1 MSTRDQRVSHD
12 APSLPPPS
20 QDLGVKTIEDLAKAG
35 RLGSRAP
42 FVRCVTAVL
51 SPSLLRSPDVKQP
64 PFSLFRKLREQ
75 SWLPACVTRC
85 VNCVDDTV
93 VDAAFLPRL
102 DVHRRALRL
111 QLCPNGVYRDYFLCE
126 RSLLFVPEWFAPPQA
141 DAWPRGLSQVG
152 WPLEDD
158 EPNPEP
164 PNPEPT
170 APSIPDALA
179 RWLEET
185 APKYGRT
192 IVFLC
197 GTGNPRHASDFFAAA
212 AAIVARMNKSYRD
225 RDLPSKFRVIVDETK
240 RTRAVFLTAHPE
252 VLPVGIVD
260 GEIEG
265 AFHCEYAD
273 LDALLP
279 ECTAIVHGGG
289 VGTVAAAVT
298 HATPQL
304 VCPSAFDQYDNGQR
318 VARRGVG
325 EVISAEKI
333 CEARRSKRVL
343 KRVRDLLWRLSDP
356 WETNPYRKQYVKL
369 GRIDKAER
377 VGKGLRFAAGEV
389 VAMFDTM
396 DPKPPPRLEF
406 LS

>member
-1 MSTRDQRVSHD
+1 M
-12 APSLPPPS
+12 
-20 QDLGVKTIEDLAKAG
+20 
-35 RLGSRAP
+35 
-42 FVRCVTAVL
+42 
-51 SPSLLRSPDVKQP
+51 
-64 PFSLFRKLREQ
+64 
-75 SWLPACVTRC
+75 
-85 VNCVDDTV
+85 
-93 VDAAFLPRL
+93 
-102 DVHRRALRL
+102 
-111 QLCPNGVYRDYFLCE
+111 
-126 RSLLFVPEWFAPPQA
+126 
-141 DAWPRGLSQVG
+141 G

-289 VGTVAAAVT
+289 VGTRRRSSSARPRSISTTTVNVSRVAAWARSS
-298 HATPQL
+298 P
-304 VCPSAFDQYDNGQR
+304 PRKS
-318 VARRGVG
+318 ARR
-325 EVISAEKI
+325 
-333 CEARRSKRVL
+333 
-343 KRVRDLLWRLSDP
+343 
-356 WETNPYRKQYVKL
+356 
-369 GRIDKAER
+369 
-377 VGKGLRFAAGEV
+377 AGQSG
-389 VAMFDTM
+389 F
-396 DPKPPPRLEF
+396 
-406 LS
+406 

>member
-1 MSTRDQRVSHD
+1 M
-12 APSLPPPS
+12 
-20 QDLGVKTIEDLAKAG
+20 
-35 RLGSRAP
+35 
-42 FVRCVTAVL
+42 
-51 SPSLLRSPDVKQP
+51 KQP

-111 QLCPNGVYRDYFLCE
+111 QLCPNGEYRDYFLCE

-225 RDLPSKFRVIVDETK
+225 RDLPSKFRVIVDDE
-240 RTRAVFLTAHPE
+240 
-252 VLPVGIVD
+252 
-260 GEIEG
+260 
-265 AFHCEYAD
+265 AD
-273 LDALLP
+273 A
-279 ECTAIVHGGG
+279 
-289 VGTVAAAVT
+289 
-298 HATPQL
+298 
-304 VCPSAFDQYDNGQR
+304 
-318 VARRGVG
+318 RGVPDG
-325 EVISAEKI
+325 PPEFPAESPTRDRGRAPPR
-333 CEARRSKRVL
+333 ARRSGRL
-343 KRVRDLLWRLSDP
+343 LQMHRDRARRRRRDP
-356 WETNPYRKQYVKL
+356 R
-369 GRIDKAER
+369 
-377 VGKGLRFAAGEV
+377 
-389 VAMFDTM
+389 
-396 DPKPPPRLEF
+396 PR
-406 LS
+406 

>member
-1 MSTRDQRVSHD
+1 MGNWND
-12 APSLPPPS
+12 
-20 QDLGVKTIEDLAKAG
+20 
-35 RLGSRAP
+35 
-42 FVRCVTAVL
+42 
-51 SPSLLRSPDVKQP
+51 DV
-64 PFSLFRKLREQ
+64 FYLFII
-75 SWLPACVTRC
+75 TG
-85 VNCVDDTV
+85 V
-93 VDAAFLPRL
+93 VDGA
-102 DVHRRALRL
+102 
-111 QLCPNGVYRDYFLCE
+111 
-126 RSLLFVPEWFAPPQA
+126 
-141 DAWPRGLSQVG
+141 
-152 WPLEDD
+152 
-158 EPNPEP
+158 
-164 PNPEPT
+164 
-170 APSIPDALA
+170 
-179 RWLEET
+179 
-185 APKYGRT
+185 
-192 IVFLC
+192 
-197 GTGNPRHASDFFAAA
+197 
-212 AAIVARMNKSYRD
+212 
-225 RDLPSKFRVIVDETK
+225 
-240 RTRAVFLTAHPE
+240 
-252 VLPVGIVD
+252 
-260 GEIEG
+260 IEG
-265 AFHCEYAD
+265 VFHCAYAD

-369 GRIDKAER
+369 KRIDRTER
-377 VGKGLRFAAGEV
+377 AGKNLRFAAAEV